1 MSGGG
6 PSNLFLIVGIVVN
19 VALTG
24 LAIWW
29 VVKQGVKKMRPK
41 DEPPRDQ
48 P

>member
-1 MSGGG
+1 VSAGG
-6 PSNLFLIVGIVVN
+6 PSNLFLIVGVVIN

-29 VVKQGVKKMRPK
+29 VVRQRVKKA
-41 DEPPRDQ
+41 PPEEKPPGDQ